1 MKSLRNASNRTSEV
15 VKGTWRN
22 PQKLALWGPGPPVR
36 VMGPGTPC
44 GDHGPTR
51 HPHWER
57 EPGGRSSSQG
67 TGLSPHRGLGLC
79 CLLHRIHCLQKPGSE
94 ATRLR
99 HVCIG
104 AGSAFAAHT
113 PRSASSPPRL
123 SQAGLPLH
131 PHTVTGS
138 PARQWKNPTA
148 PHPSSTQPPPA
159 PREPTAHTP
168 TVAHSSR
175 HRPSAPQS
183 QVHARPPREPQDPP
197 GAVAASSAH
206 AAALHLTQRRHLTSS
221 RSRRA

>member
-1 MKSLRNASNRTSEV
+1 MGTTVPHVTLTGNAS
-15 VKGTWRN
+15 
-22 PQKLALWGPGPPVR
+22 PGAGAAVR
-36 VMGPGTPC
+36 GQAC
-44 GDHGPTR
+44 RPT
-51 HPHWER
+51 
-57 EPGGRSSSQG
+57 GASACAA
-67 TGLSPHRGLGLC
+67 C
-79 CLLHRIHCLQKPGSE
+79 CIHCLQKPGSE

-148 PHPSSTQPPPA
+148 PHHLRLSLHLPPG
-159 PREPTAHTP
+159 EPTAHTP

>member
-1 MKSLRNASNRTSEV
+1 MGTTVPHVTLTGNAS
-15 VKGTWRN
+15 
-22 PQKLALWGPGPPVR
+22 PGAGAAVR
-36 VMGPGTPC
+36 GQAC
-44 GDHGPTR
+44 RPT
-51 HPHWER
+51 
-57 EPGGRSSSQG
+57 GASACAA
-67 TGLSPHRGLGLC
+67 C
-79 CLLHRIHCLQKPGSE
+79 CIHCLQKPGSE

-159 PREPTAHTP
+159 PRG
-168 TVAHSSR
+168 AHSPHT
-175 HRPSAPQS
+175 HRRSFQPPQ
-183 QVHARPPREPQDPP
+183 ALCP
-197 GAVAASSAH
+197 AV
-206 AAALHLTQRRHLTSS
+206 TSS
-221 RSRRA
+221 RPASSGATGPPRSRGSLLSPCGCAPSDPAQTPDEQQEQEGVKREGAGLSPRQPRPASIHLCS